1 MQFLNTEEKP
11 RRAAVIND
19 LSGAGKCSL
28 TVMLPVLSALGCETS
43 VLPTAV
49 LSTHG
54 GFKDPV
60 YRDLTDD
67 MLKTAQHWKR
77 EGAEFEGICSGYLS
91 SREQIDTMREI
102 FELFTDEHSRPLRL
116 VDPVMGDNGKAYA
129 TVTPELIRRIRQLCR
144 SANLILPNYTE
155 AQLLL
160 QRTPVDDP
168 LDDAA
173 AQALADEL
181 TALAP
186 SAVVTGLPLGKY
198 IGCAGSGRERFVIK
212 KLHISRSFPGTGD
225 LYGAVLIGSLIQ
237 GNALSAAA
245 DNAAEFVSLAI
256 QQTPAD
262 QDTRYGVWFEP
273 LLPRLCPVS
282 WND

>member
-77 EGAEFEGICSGYLS
+77 EGAAFEGICSGYLS
-91 SREQIDTMREI
+91 SREQIDTVREI

-129 TVTPELIRRIRQLCR
+129 TVTPELISRIRQLCR

-181 TALAP
+181 TALCRYRRRPLLHQKAAHQP
-186 SAVVTGLPLGKY
+186 QLPRHGRPVRCGAHRLPDPGQRPERRRRQRRRVRV
-198 IGCAGSGRERFVIK
+198 AGHPEHPRRAGHPLRRLV
-212 KLHISRSFPGTGD
+212 R
-225 LYGAVLIGSLIQ
+225 
-237 GNALSAAA
+237 AAA
-245 DNAAEFVSLAI
+245 APPV
-256 QQTPAD
+256 PAP
-262 QDTRYGVWFEP
+262 G
-273 LLPRLCPVS
+273 LLTEDRR
-282 WND
+282 

>member
-77 EGAEFEGICSGYLS
+77 EGAEFEG
-91 SREQIDTMREI
+91 
-102 FELFTDEHSRPLRL
+102 L
-116 VDPVMGDNGKAYA
+116 VDPVMGDNGTLYGIFNKETAQSMTRLCKKADIL
-129 TVTPELIRRIRQLCR
+129 TP
-144 SANLILPNYTE
+144 NMTE
-155 AQLLL
+155 AYCLLHEPFKDGPYDEKEL
-160 QRTPVDDP
+160 KRVMKALSDFGPKVVILTGAYTDGEKIG
-168 LDDAA
+168 AA
-173 AQALADEL
+173 CYDREKDE
-181 TALAP
+181 TALVLSDRVP
-186 SAVVTGLPLGKY
+186 GKY
-198 IGCAGSGRERFVIK
+198 
-212 KLHISRSFPGTGD
+212 HGTGD
-225 LYGAVLIGSLIQ
+225 IFAAVMLGAMLNGKTVKE
-237 GNALSAAA
+237 ACAAA
-245 DNAAEFVSLAI
+245 VRYTAKCIEETRKACGDNTI
-256 QQTPAD
+256 W
-262 QDTRYGVWFEP
+262 GVKFEKC
-273 LLPRLCPVS
+273 LPFLMHDVLTE
-282 WND
+282 NDK

>member
-77 EGAEFEGICSGYLS
+77 EGPSLRASAP
-91 SREQIDTMREI
+91 DT
-102 FELFTDEHSRPLRL
+102 
-116 VDPVMGDNGKAYA
+116 
-129 TVTPELIRRIRQLCR
+129 
-144 SANLILPNYTE
+144 
-155 AQLLL
+155 
-160 QRTPVDDP
+160 
-168 LDDAA
+168 
-173 AQALADEL
+173 
-181 TALAP
+181 
-186 SAVVTGLPLGKY
+186 
-198 IGCAGSGRERFVIK
+198 
-212 KLHISRSFPGTGD
+212 
-225 LYGAVLIGSLIQ
+225 
-237 GNALSAAA
+237 SAAA
-245 DNAAEFVSLAI
+245 S
-256 QQTPAD
+256 
-262 QDTRYGVWFEP
+262 
-273 LLPRLCPVS
+273 RLTLCGKSSSCLRTNTAVRCAL
-282 WND
+282 

>member
-91 SREQIDTMREI
+91 SREQIDTVREI
-102 FELFTDEHSRPLRL
+102 FELFTDEHSLSEL
-116 VDPVMGDNGKAYA
+116 V
-129 TVTPELIRRIRQLCR
+129 
-144 SANLILPNYTE
+144 
-155 AQLLL
+155 
-160 QRTPVDDP
+160 
-168 LDDAA
+168 
-173 AQALADEL
+173 L
-181 TALAP
+181 T
-186 SAVVTGLPLGKY
+186 
-198 IGCAGSGRERFVIK
+198 
-212 KLHISRSFPGTGD
+212 
-225 LYGAVLIGSLIQ
+225 
-237 GNALSAAA
+237 
-245 DNAAEFVSLAI
+245 
-256 QQTPAD
+256 
-262 QDTRYGVWFEP
+262 GVK
-273 LLPRLCPVS
+273 S
-282 WND
+282 